1 MTASENSEH
10 SNINRIIPWTWAAP
24 LAACL
29 LIVVELSGAVDTSS
43 AIILLVSAIF
53 LGGAIFSAVHH
64 AEVIAAKVGEPF
76 GSIILALS
84 VTVIEVALII
94 SIMLSPHGGHDTLAR
109 DAVFAT
115 IMIVLNGI
123 VGLSLVVG
131 GVRHLEQSFQNQGT
145 AAALSVLGTLAVIAL
160 ILPNYTLA
168 IAGPFYA
175 PIQLVL
181 IGMFSITLY
190 GIFLFV
196 QTIRH
201 RDYFLTVEVPTTKT
215 LETADPTPHLIHP
228 VPSGRTTLISLAL
241 LITTLFAVVILAEL
255 LAPTLTQTVLAAD
268 LPISLVG
275 VIIAALVLMPEGIA
289 AVRAARF
296 NRLQTSLTLALGSAM
311 ATIGLTIPLVAF
323 AAVLLDQ
330 PLALGLHSEEMVLL
344 LLSLFIGTITL
355 ATGRTT
361 ILQGAVHLVIFAIF
375 MLLAI
380 MP

>member
-1 MTASENSEH
+1 MTASDTHEH

-24 LAACL
+24 LAAWL
-29 LIVVELSGAVDTSS
+29 LIAAELSGMIDTSS
-43 AIILLVSAIF
+43 AIILLASAIL

-94 SIMLSPHGGHDTLAR
+94 SIMLSSHGGHDTLAR

-168 IAGPFYA
+168 VAGPFYA
-175 PIQLVL
+175 PLQLML
-181 IGMFSITLY
+181 IGVFSIALY
-190 GIFLFV
+190 CIFLFV

-201 RDYFLTVEVPTTKT
+201 RDYFLIKEVTAPDTNSDICQTV
-215 LETADPTPHLIHP
+215 HP
-228 VPSGRTTLISLAL
+228 VPSGKTTLISLAL
-241 LITTLFAVVILAEL
+241 LIVTLFSVVVLAEL
-255 LAPTLTQTVLAAD
+255 LAPTLTQAVLAAD
-268 LPISLVG
+268 LPIALVG

-289 AVRAARF
+289 AVRAARH

-330 PLALGLHSEEMVLL
+330 PLALGLHPEEMVLL

>member
-1 MTASENSEH
+1 MTASESNEH

-24 LAACL
+24 LAAWL
-29 LIVVELSGAVDTSS
+29 LIGAELSGMIDTSS
-43 AIILLVSAIF
+43 AIILLASTVL

-76 GSIILALS
+76 GSIILAMS

-94 SIMLSPHGGHDTLAR
+94 SIMLSPDGGHDTLAR

-131 GVRHLEQSFQNQGT
+131 GMRHLEQSFQNQGT

-160 ILPNYTLA
+160 VLPNYTLA
-168 IAGPFYA
+168 VAGPFYA

-181 IGMFSITLY
+181 IGVFSIVLY
-190 GIFLFV
+190 SIFLFV

-201 RDYFLTVEVPTTKT
+201 RSYFLLNELPA
-215 LETADPTPHLIHP
+215 LETEGNVTPVSHP

-241 LITTLFAVVILAEL
+241 LLLTLFAVVILAEL
-255 LAPTLTQTVLAAD
+255 LAPTLTQAVLAAD

-330 PLALGLHSEEMVLL
+330 PLALGLRSEEMVLL

-380 MP
+380 VP

>member
-1 MTASENSEH
+1 MTTPKSNENSR
-10 SNINRIIPWTWAAP
+10 INRVIHWAWLAP
-24 LAACL
+24 LAAWL
-29 LIVVELSGAVDTSS
+29 LIGAEVSGLIDTSS
-43 AIILLVSAIF
+43 TIVLLISAIL

-64 AEVIAAKVGEPF
+64 AEIIAAKVGEPF
-76 GSIILALS
+76 GSIILAMS
-84 VTVIEVALII
+84 VTIIEVALII
-94 SIMLSPHGGHDTLAR
+94 SVMLSPDGGHDTLAR

-123 VGLSLVVG
+123 VGLSLIVG
-131 GVRHLEQSFQNQGT
+131 GMRHLEQSFQNQGT

-168 IAGPFYA
+168 VAGPFYA

-181 IGMFSITLY
+181 IGVFSIVLY

-201 RDYFLTVEVPTTKT
+201 RSYFLLDESSALGTDNSDTSSHH
-215 LETADPTPHLIHP
+215 AI
-228 VPSGRTTLISLAL
+228 PSKRTTLVSLAL
-241 LITTLFAVVILAEL
+241 LIMTLFSVVILAEL
-255 LAPTLTQTVLAAD
+255 LAPTLTQAVLAAD

-275 VIIAALVLMPEGIA
+275 VVIAALVLMPEGIA
-289 AVRAARF
+289 SVRAAKH

-330 PLALGLHSEEMVLL
+330 PLALGLRSEEMVLL

-375 MLLAI
+375 MLLAV